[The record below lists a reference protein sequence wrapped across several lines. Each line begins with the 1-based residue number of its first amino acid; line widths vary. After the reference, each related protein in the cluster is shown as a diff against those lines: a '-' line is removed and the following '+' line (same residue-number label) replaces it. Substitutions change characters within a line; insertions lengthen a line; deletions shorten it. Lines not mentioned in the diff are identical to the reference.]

1 MASLKRPPV
10 LHPFLFAPFPILALY
25 AHNIRDIPV
34 PLKEIGVPLALA
46 LGTAAVL
53 YLVFAALFR
62 SPGKAGLAASLIVL
76 WVLSFGHLTS
86 WLSVWTGGIFDRSL
100 FFATAV
106 LVLLAVILIGRR
118 PSEPGALTRV
128 LNVIAATLVI
138 INAAS
143 IVQTAARR
151 PRIPAGED
159 VRTSRPAAARPDIYY
174 LVLDAYAR
182 ADVLSEVFGF
192 DNTPFVRGLEARGFT
207 VAGRSYANYNLT
219 QQSLASTLNMTYLD
233 GLAKDVGYAS
243 SDREPLYAMIRGNR
257 VMAFLK
263 SQGYRVVTVSSSIEP
278 TDFRGVD
285 RYFGFALSESEFRSV
300 LLDTTPW
307 PLFFGSRRSAESYDA
322 HRGRILNAFRSLE
335 EAPYEKGPFFMF
347 VHIMAPHPPFVLGPN
362 GEAREPNYLF
372 SMVDA
377 DRLHGNEPRAVDDY
391 IVRYREQLAF
401 LNTRILAAVDAIL
414 ARSADPPVIVIQ
426 GDHGSRAYAD
436 LDRPEASYLEEN
448 LAILNA
454 FHLPGPA
461 GGSAY
466 PEITPV
472 NTFRLIFRGYFN
484 ADLELLPDASAWTTW
499 RRPYRFLPFDVKA
512 YTGSIGSA
520 KAERRPEA
528 PAVQRR

>member
-1 MASLKRPPV
+1 MKRPPV

-25 AHNIRDIPV
+25 AHNIRSIPV
-34 PLKEIGVPLALA
+34 PLKEIFAPLALA
-46 LGTAAVL
+46 WGTAAVL
-53 YLVFAALFR
+53 YLAFAALFR
-62 SPGKAGLAASLIVL
+62 SPGKGGLAVSLIVL
-76 WVLSFGHLTS
+76 WILSFGHLTS

-106 LVLLAVILIGRR
+106 LVLLAVFLIGRR
-118 PSEPGALTRV
+118 PGEPGGLTRV
-128 LNVIAATLVI
+128 LNVVAATLVLV
-138 INAAS
+138 NAAS
-143 IVQTAARR
+143 IAQTAVRR
-151 PRIPAGED
+151 PKIRAGED
-159 VRTSRPAAARPDIYY
+159 VRIARPASARPDIYY
-174 LVLDAYAR
+174 IVLDAYTR
-182 ADVLSEVFGF
+182 ADILSEVFGF
-192 DNTPFVRGLEARGFT
+192 DNAPFVRGLEARGFT
-207 VAGRSYANYNLT
+207 VAGQSYANYNLT

-243 SDREPLYAMIRGNR
+243 SDREPLYAMIRDNR

-263 SQGYRVVTVSSSIEP
+263 SQGYRIVTVSSSIEP
-278 TDFRGVD
+278 TDFREVD

-322 HRGRILNAFRSLE
+322 HRGRILNAFRSME

-377 DRLHGNEPRAVDDY
+377 DRLHGNDPRALDDY
-391 IVRYREQLAF
+391 IVRYREQLTF
-401 LNTRILAAVDAIL
+401 LNGRVLAAVDAIL
-414 ARSADPPVIVIQ
+414 ARSAGPPVIVIQ
-426 GDHGSRAYAD
+426 GDHGSRANAD
-436 LDRPEASYLEEN
+436 LDRPEASYLKEN

-461 GGSAY
+461 GDTVY
-466 PEITPV
+466 PSISPV
-472 NTFRLIFRGYFN
+472 NAFRLIFRNYFG
-484 ADLELLPDASAWTTW
+484 ADLDLLPDASVWTTW
-499 RRPYRFLPFDVKA
+499 RRPYRFLPFDPAA

-528 PAVQRR
+528 PAVQMR

>member
-1 MASLKRPPV
+1 M
-10 LHPFLFAPFPILALY
+10 
-25 AHNIRDIPV
+25 
-34 PLKEIGVPLALA
+34 
-46 LGTAAVL
+46 
-53 YLVFAALFR
+53 
-62 SPGKAGLAASLIVL
+62 
-76 WVLSFGHLTS
+76 
-86 WLSVWTGGIFDRSL
+86 
-100 FFATAV
+100 
-106 LVLLAVILIGRR
+106 
-118 PSEPGALTRV
+118 TRV